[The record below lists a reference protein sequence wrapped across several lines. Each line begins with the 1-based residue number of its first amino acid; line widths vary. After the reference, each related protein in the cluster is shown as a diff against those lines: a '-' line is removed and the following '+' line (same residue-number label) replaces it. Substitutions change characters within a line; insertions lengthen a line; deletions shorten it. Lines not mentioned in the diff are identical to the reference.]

1 MTERTFIGAAERSD
15 AWRAHLLRLSAPLG
29 ERLRLG
35 EGLLLAVNAAVL
47 WLGPADLASALIRFA
62 VSAAVLA
69 TAYSVNDFVDAEA
82 DRSNPKKSARLVAL
96 LLVDRAAFAR
106 VLVGVHAGLVLVAG
120 VAVSPA
126 AAASVAGMLLVNLV
140 YSRWAKGT
148 PGLDL
153 AVVALWGGLFTAIA
167 AAPAGVCALVGALTV
182 LMHAFQMQVDVDV
195 DAGNAVRTTAVAAR
209 RPLALVAGAC
219 LLVAGVVYFLL
230 GPAAAL
236 TAAVPLAA
244 QIGLR
249 RPQAAWACSRAFAA
263 VVLLLVLGGVPG
275 AA

>member
-1 MTERTFIGAAERSD
+1 VPPIARTR
-15 AWRAHLLRLSAPLG
+15 
-29 ERLRLG
+29 G

-126 AAASVAGMLLVNLV
+126 AAASVAGML
-140 YSRWAKGT
+140 SAT
-148 PGLDL
+148 APPGRRRR
-153 AVVALWGGLFTAIA
+153 G
-167 AAPAGVCALVGALTV
+167 
-182 LMHAFQMQVDVDV
+182 
-195 DAGNAVRTTAVAAR
+195 AAR
-209 RPLALVAGAC
+209 GTSSPGRSRP
-219 LLVAGVVYFLL
+219 
-230 GPAAAL
+230 
-236 TAAVPLAA
+236 
-244 QIGLR
+244 
-249 RPQAAWACSRAFAA
+249 
-263 VVLLLVLGGVPG
+263 PG
-275 AA
+275 AGGRSR